1 MTLLEKLK
9 GTLTAQN
16 VFLDEN
22 TGGKGKYFKA
32 RFLQPGLVKYSFGVC
47 VLEKD
52 TIDKFIHGFVG
63 CPVIIGHKDVTND
76 NAKELSCGNICHIW
90 YDEFDGWYWGDGII
104 DNDEALN
111 LINQGYNVSC
121 QYEITEYANN
131 TTNALHNG
139 NPYDKVIL
147 NGKPEHLAIVDK
159 PRYENALIA
168 INAIDKTED
177 TMEAQNGW
185 ITKYG
190 DDGEPIRIY
199 IEGFYG
205 QSQKEFQRKLSILEK
220 FKEGQET
227 KYDFTHTRAKVTPEQ
242 ERTIKKIVN
251 NVLSDFVSKPIAQVE
266 IRSLEGGA
274 LGLCTSINKASMVGL
289 DSKLFS
295 GKLTQEQWERS
306 IEKGFHPK
314 TDNKDM
320 LTCVLTH
327 ELGHSISVNTDSKG
341 FWNDIEKVR
350 SEYLKNI
357 TMDDV
362 KNPDFIS
369 NYARTNKFEFVA
381 EAFSQGQL
389 SKKYGKYTKE
399 VMDIIEKHLSK
410 SKQLK
415 IAASNKDADDLG
427 YWEEDFGGGYPIDE
441 EAYEE
446 FKKKQEDEKEKSEK
460 KDKAKNTIKEA
471 INEIKETDMFK
482 KLFNRKDKEMEKD
495 EMKSLF
501 IECLQ
506 ECLQAKNEADEE
518 DKKEDLNEDELK
530 EKEDDKSR
538 SANAQAKAAENKCKN
553 EVVDKRNIIRQIMAI
568 AGKEEASEDVK
579 TIAKL
584 AEKLAYD
591 KSEADDKADNEDE
604 DDEKKKAENK
614 KAKNAI
620 DEIKSL
626 FSQTDVKKAAS
637 SYVSREDAIK
647 LGDELFG

>member
-1 MTLLEKLK
+1 MTLLEKFK

-63 CPVIIGHKDVTND
+63 CPVIIGHKDVTSE

-90 YDEFDGWYWGDGII
+90 YDDLDGWYWGDGII
-104 DNDEALN
+104 DNDEALE

-121 QYEITEYANN
+121 QYEITEFANN

-168 INAIDKTED
+168 VNAIDKTED

-185 ITKYG
+185 ITKY
-190 DDGEPIRIY
+190 DENGEPIRIY
-199 IEGFYG
+199 IEGYYG
-205 QSQKEFQRKLSILEK
+205 QSRKEFQRKINILEN

-227 KYDFTHTRAKVTPEQ
+227 KYDFKHTRAKVTPEQ

-251 NVLSDFVSKPIAQVE
+251 NVLGDFVSKPIAQVE

-274 LGLCTSINKASMVGL
+274 LGLCTSIDKVSMVGL

-295 GKLTQEQWERS
+295 GKLTQEQWEKS
-306 IEKGFHPK
+306 IESGFHPK

-327 ELGHSISVNTDSKG
+327 ELGHSISVNTESKG
-341 FWNDIEKVR
+341 FWSDIEKVR

-357 TMDDV
+357 KREDV

-381 EAFSQGQL
+381 EAFAQGQL
-389 SKKYGKYTKE
+389 SKKYGKYTKD

-446 FKKKQEDEKEKSEK
+446 FKKKQESEQKEETK
-460 KDKAKNTIKEA
+460 KDSAKNCIVQA

-482 KLFNRKDKEMEKD
+482 KLFNRKEQQMEKD

-501 IECLQ
+501 IECLN
-506 ECLQAKNEADEE
+506 ECLQAKNEE
-518 DKKEDLNEDELK
+518 DKKDDKEDNKEDEKDLK
-530 EKEDDKSR
+530 EKDEKE
-538 SANAQAKAAENKCKN
+538 AENKCKN
-553 EVVDKRNIIRQIMAI
+553 EVVDKRDIIRQIMAI

-591 KSEADDKADNEDE
+591 KSEADDKADNEE
-604 DDEKKKAENK
+604 EDEKKKEEAKN
-614 KAKNAI
+614 KAKNSI
-620 DEIKSL
+620 EEIKAM
-626 FSQTDVKKAAS
+626 FSQTEVKKAAS
-637 SYVSREDAIK
+637 NYITRDDAIA
-647 LGDELFG
+647 LGNELF

>member
-1 MTLLEKLK
+1 MNTGIMAFNK
-9 GTLTAQN
+9 GASMKAQN
-16 VFLDEN
+16 IFLDEN
-22 TGGKGKYFKA
+22 TGGKGRYFKA

-47 VLEKD
+47 LLEKE
-52 TIDKFIHGFVG
+52 TIDKFIYEFVG
-63 CPVIIGHKDVTND
+63 CPVIIGHNDVTSE
-76 NAKELSCGNICHIW
+76 NAKQLSAGNICHIW
-90 YDEFDGWYWGDGII
+90 YDQMDGWYWGDGII
-104 DNDEALN
+104 DEQEALN
-111 LINQGYNVSC
+111 KIEEGYNVSC
-121 QYEITEYANN
+121 QYEITEYSNN
-131 TTNALHNG
+131 TEGKLHNG
-139 NPYDKVIL
+139 NPYDKIIL
-147 NGKPEHLAIVDK
+147 NGKPEHLAIVDR
-159 PRYENALIA
+159 PRYENAMIA
-168 INAIDKTED
+168 VNAMDKTEA
-177 TMEAQNGW
+177 TMEAKNGW

-199 IEGFYG
+199 IEGYYR
-205 QSQKEFQRKLSILEK
+205 QSRKEFERKLNILEK

-251 NVLSDFVSKPIAQVE
+251 NVLGDFVSKPIAQVE

-306 IEKGFHPK
+306 IDKGFHPK

-327 ELGHSISVNTDSKG
+327 ELGHSISVNTDSKE
-341 FWNDIEKVR
+341 FWKDIEKVR

-357 TMDDV
+357 TREDV

-389 SKKYGKYTKE
+389 SKKYGKYTKD

-415 IAASNKDADDLG
+415 IAASNKSTDDLG

-446 FKKKQEDEKEKSEK
+446 FKQLQKKEQKEAEKQ
-460 KDKAKNTIKEA
+460 DKAKNCIIQA

-482 KLFNRKDKEMEKD
+482 KLFNKKEKTMDKD

-501 IECLQ
+501 MECIQDVLKAQ
-506 ECLQAKNEADEE
+506 NEEDKKDDDKE
-518 DKKEDLNEDELK
+518 DKKEDKDLLDK
-530 EKEDDKSR
+530 E
-538 SANAQAKAAENKCKN
+538 AENKCKN
-553 EVVDKRNIIRQIMAI
+553 ESVDKRDIIRQIMAI

-591 KSEADDKADNEDE
+591 KSEAKTADNKCKNEDE
-604 DDEKKKAENK
+604 EDDKKEEDKEAENK
-614 KAKNAI
+614 KAQNSI
-620 DEIKSL
+620 EEIKSL
-626 FSQTDVKKAAS
+626 LTSLNAPKSSSKYVTKSQ
-637 SYVSREDAIK
+637 AIE
-647 LGDELFG
+647 LGDKLFG